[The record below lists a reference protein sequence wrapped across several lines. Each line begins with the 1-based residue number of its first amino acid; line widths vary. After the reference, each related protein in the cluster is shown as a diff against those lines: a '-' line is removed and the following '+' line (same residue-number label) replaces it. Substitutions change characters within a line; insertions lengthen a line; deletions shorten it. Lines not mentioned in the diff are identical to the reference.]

1 MDGTSEAGAPSD
13 ARPVNRRARELLF
26 SGSRRD
32 GVQQIRF
39 FSYRLVPGALPG
51 MTGEPGSVGR
61 RKIGPVALSGK
72 FMLLIVSIILLNLKN
87 GKLYN
92 TPRRISAW
100 RAVAGPPV
108 PRPGPQNGHGHLTG
122 LPGSISAARRTALP
136 VAGRRWLTMKKS
148 ITYNEG
154 EIVLDTD
161 RDACIYYAPRGEP
174 GGAYVRGKDLY
185 LHEEDGVPDVY
196 YLHSWSMEPGEDE
209 LLQTVSIVSAE
220 EFLELRGLVLAA
232 YPEKAGSLA
241 LRSYGY
247 GIAEEF

>member
-92 TPRRISAW
+92 TPRRISAR
-100 RAVAGPPV
+100 RAG
-108 PRPGPQNGHGHLTG
+108 RDRRCPGPGPRKAMATS
-122 LPGSISAARRTALP
+122 PGFRSPSPPPAEP
-136 VAGRRWLTMKKS
+136 PCRW
-148 ITYNEG
+148 
-154 EIVLDTD
+154 
-161 RDACIYYAPRGEP
+161 RGE
-174 GGAYVRGKDLY
+174 R
-185 LHEEDGVPDVY
+185 
-196 YLHSWSMEPGEDE
+196 
-209 LLQTVSIVSAE
+209 
-220 EFLELRGLVLAA
+220 
-232 YPEKAGSLA
+232 
-241 LRSYGY
+241 
-247 GIAEEF
+247 